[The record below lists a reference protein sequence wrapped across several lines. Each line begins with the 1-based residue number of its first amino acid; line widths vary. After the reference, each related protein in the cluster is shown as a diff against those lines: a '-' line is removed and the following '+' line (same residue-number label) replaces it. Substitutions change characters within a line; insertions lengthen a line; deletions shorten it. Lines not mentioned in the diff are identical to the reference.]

1 MKNLPAI
8 LGGEKLFPNGPY
20 SGVPDNPLIF
30 ENLRKAFHD
39 CTWSGYDTGHVN
51 TLEKTLTSLF
61 EVETALTCASGTLAV
76 EVALKSLRLPEGSL
90 VGMAAYDYPGNFLA
104 IHALG
109 LMPFLIDTD
118 PDNAQVSLTGIR
130 EALGHGI
137 SALVVSH
144 LHGGLVPMH
153 EVMALC
159 ENAGVPVI
167 EDACQA
173 PLAVVQGKPAG
184 SWGDFGALS
193 FGGSKLIT
201 SGRGGAIL
209 SRKPDLAQRAKMHLL
224 RGSKIAALSE
234 LQALVLLPQ
243 FMDLK
248 KNNQS
253 RQLSARLLEKGLSK
267 IPGVK
272 SLLVSEAEL
281 RAFYK
286 LGLIYD
292 SSTFGLDRKSFI
304 AAMQAEGIAC
314 DAGFDGIHRHRSP
327 SRWKAAGPLPNADI
341 LHDCMLVV
349 HHPVLLQ
356 GEEAI
361 FKIIQAMDRIQKH
374 GVEVWKALN

>member
-8 LGGEKLFPNGPY
+8 LGGERLFPNGPP
-20 SGVPDNPLIF
+20 SGVPDSPLIF
-30 ENLRKAFHD
+30 ENLRKAFLEGS
-39 CTWSGYDTGHVN
+39 WSGYDTGHVTALEE
-51 TLEKTLTSLF
+51 TLANLF
-61 EVETALTCASGTLAV
+61 EVEIAMTCASGTLAV
-76 EVALKSLRLPEGSL
+76 EVGLQALRLPEGSL

-118 PDNAQVSLTGIR
+118 PDTAQISLSGIQN
-130 EALGHGI
+130 ALGHGI

-144 LHGGLVPMH
+144 LHGGLVPMR

-159 ENAGVPVI
+159 ENAGVAVI

-173 PLAVVQGKPAG
+173 PMAVVQGKPAG

-201 SGRGGAIL
+201 SGRGGAVL

-253 RQLSARLLEKGLSK
+253 RHLSARLLEKELSEIQGIK
-267 IPGVK
+267 P
-272 SLLVSEAEL
+272 LLVPEGDL

-286 LGLIYD
+286 LGLIFD

-314 DAGFDGIHRHRSP
+314 DAGFDCIHRHRSP
-327 SRWKAAGPLPNADI
+327 NRWKAAGPLPNADI

-356 GEEAI
+356 GEEAV
-361 FKIIQAMDRIQKH
+361 FKIIQALERIQKH
-374 GVEVWKALN
+374 AEEVHKALN

>member
-8 LGGEKLFPNGPY
+8 LGGERLFPNGPP
-20 SGVPDNPLIF
+20 SGVPDSPLIF
-30 ENLRKAFHD
+30 ENLRKAFLEGS
-39 CTWSGYDTGHVN
+39 WSGYDTGHVTALEE
-51 TLEKTLTSLF
+51 TLANLF
-61 EVETALTCASGTLAV
+61 EVEIAMTCASGTLAV
-76 EVALKSLRLPEGSL
+76 EVALQALRLPEGSL

-118 PDNAQVSLTGIR
+118 PDTAQISLSGIQN
-130 EALGHGI
+130 ALGHGI

-144 LHGGLVPMH
+144 LHGGLVPMR

-159 ENAGVPVI
+159 ENAGVAVI

-173 PLAVVQGKPAG
+173 PMAVVQGKPAG

-201 SGRGGAIL
+201 SGRGGAVL

-253 RQLSARLLEKGLSK
+253 RQLSARLLEKELSEIQGIK
-267 IPGVK
+267 P
-272 SLLVSEAEL
+272 LLVPEGDL

-286 LGLIYD
+286 LGLIFD
-292 SSTFGLDRKSFI
+292 SSTFGLERKSFI

-314 DAGFDGIHRHRSP
+314 DAGFDCIHRHRSP

-356 GEEAI
+356 GEEAV
-361 FKIIQAMDRIQKH
+361 FKIIQALERIQKH
-374 GVEVWKALN
+374 AEEVHKALN

>member
-8 LGGEKLFPNGPY
+8 LGGERLFPNGPP
-20 SGVPDNPLIF
+20 SGVPDSPLIF
-30 ENLRKAFHD
+30 ENLRKAFLEGS
-39 CTWSGYDTGHVN
+39 WSGYDTGHVTALEE
-51 TLEKTLTSLF
+51 TLANLF
-61 EVETALTCASGTLAV
+61 EVEIAMTCASGTLAV
-76 EVALKSLRLPEGSL
+76 EVALQALRLPEGSL

-118 PDNAQVSLTGIR
+118 PDTAQISLSGIQN
-130 EALGHGI
+130 ALGHGI

-144 LHGGLVPMH
+144 LHGGLVPMR

-159 ENAGVPVI
+159 ENAGVAVI

-173 PLAVVQGKPAG
+173 PMAVVQGKPAG

-201 SGRGGAIL
+201 SGRGGAVL

-253 RQLSARLLEKGLSK
+253 RHLSARLLEKELSEIQGIK
-267 IPGVK
+267 P
-272 SLLVSEAEL
+272 LLVPEGDL

-286 LGLIYD
+286 LGLIFD
-292 SSTFGLDRKSFI
+292 SSTFGLERKSFI

-314 DAGFDGIHRHRSP
+314 DAGFDCIHRHRSP

-356 GEEAI
+356 GEEAV
-361 FKIIQAMDRIQKH
+361 FKIIQALERIQKH
-374 GVEVWKALN
+374 AEEVHKALN

>member
-8 LGGEKLFPNGPY
+8 LGGERLFPNGPP
-20 SGVPDNPLIF
+20 SGVPDSPLIF
-30 ENLRKAFHD
+30 ENLRKAFLEGS
-39 CTWSGYDTGHVN
+39 WSGYDTGHVTALEE
-51 TLEKTLTSLF
+51 TLANLF
-61 EVETALTCASGTLAV
+61 EVEIAMTCASGTLAV
-76 EVALKSLRLPEGSL
+76 EVGLQALRLPEGSL

-118 PDNAQVSLTGIR
+118 PDTAQISLSGIQN
-130 EALGHGI
+130 ALGHGI

-144 LHGGLVPMH
+144 LHGGLVPMR

-159 ENAGVPVI
+159 ENAGVAVI

-173 PLAVVQGKPAG
+173 PMAVVQGKPAG

-201 SGRGGAIL
+201 SGRGGAVL

-243 FMDLK
+243 FMNLK

-253 RQLSARLLEKGLSK
+253 RQLSARLLEKELSEIQGIK
-267 IPGVK
+267 P
-272 SLLVSEAEL
+272 LLVPEGDL

-286 LGLIYD
+286 LGLIFD
-292 SSTFGLDRKSFI
+292 SSTFGLERKSFI

-314 DAGFDGIHRHRSP
+314 DAGFDCIHRHRSP
-327 SRWKAAGPLPNADI
+327 NRWKAAGPLPNADI

-356 GEEAI
+356 GEEAV
-361 FKIIQAMDRIQKH
+361 FKIIQALERIQKH
-374 GVEVWKALN
+374 AEEVHKALN

>member
-1 MKNLPAI
+1 MKDLPAI
-8 LGGEKLFPNGPY
+8 LGGEKLFPSGPP

-30 ENLRKAFHD
+30 ENLHKAFQEG
-39 CTWSGYDTGHVN
+39 TWSGYDTGHVSL
-51 TLEKTLTSLF
+51 LEKNLASLL

-76 EVALKSLRLPEGSL
+76 EVALKALRLPEGAL

-118 PDNAQVSLTGIR
+118 PNSAQISLQGIR
-130 EALGHGI
+130 DAVGHGI
-137 SALVVSH
+137 GALVVSH
-144 LHGGLVPMH
+144 LHGGLVPMR

-159 ENAGVPVI
+159 ENAEIPVI

-209 SRKPDLAQRAKMHLL
+209 SRKPELAQRAKMHLL

-243 FMDLK
+243 LMELK
-248 KNNQS
+248 KTNRA
-253 RQLSARLLEKGLSK
+253 RQLAVGLLEKGLTG
-267 IPGVK
+267 IPGIKPLSVP
-272 SLLVSEAEL
+272 EGDL

-286 LGLIYD
+286 IGLILDPSLY
-292 SSTFGLDRKSFI
+292 GLDRKSLVV
-304 AAMQAEGIAC
+304 AMQAEGIAC
-314 DAGFDGIHRHRSP
+314 DAGFDSIHRHRSP
-327 SRWKAAGPLPNADI
+327 NRWKAAGPLPQADK
-341 LHDCMLVV
+341 LHECMLVI

-356 GEEAI
+356 GEEAV
-361 FKIIQAMDRIQKH
+361 FKVILALDRIQKH
-374 GVEVWKALN
+374 KVKVQKALN

>member
-8 LGGEKLFPNGPY
+8 LGGERLFPNGPP
-20 SGVPDNPLIF
+20 SGVPDSPLIF
-30 ENLRKAFHD
+30 ENLRKAFLEGS
-39 CTWSGYDTGHVN
+39 WSGYDTGHVTALEE
-51 TLEKTLTSLF
+51 TLANLF
-61 EVETALTCASGTLAV
+61 EVEIAMTCASGTLAV
-76 EVALKSLRLPEGSL
+76 EVALHALRLPEGSL

-118 PDNAQVSLTGIR
+118 PDTAQISLSGIQN
-130 EALGHGI
+130 ALGHGI

-144 LHGGLVPMH
+144 LHGGLVPMRG
-153 EVMALC
+153 VMALC
-159 ENAGVPVI
+159 ENAGVAVI

-173 PLAVVQGKPAG
+173 PMAVVQGKPAG

-201 SGRGGAIL
+201 SGRGGAVL

-243 FMDLK
+243 FMELK

-253 RQLSARLLEKGLSK
+253 RHLSARLLEKELSEIQGIK
-267 IPGVK
+267 P
-272 SLLVSEAEL
+272 LLVPEGDL

-286 LGLIYD
+286 LGLIFD
-292 SSTFGLDRKSFI
+292 TSTFGLDRKSFI

-314 DAGFDGIHRHRSP
+314 DAGFDCIHRHRSP

-356 GEEAI
+356 GEEAV
-361 FKIIQAMDRIQKH
+361 FKIIQALERIQKH
-374 GVEVWKALN
+374 AEEVHKALN

>member
-8 LGGEKLFPNGPY
+8 LGGERLFPNGPP
-20 SGVPDNPLIF
+20 SGVPDSPLIF
-30 ENLRKAFHD
+30 ENMHKAFLEGS
-39 CTWSGYDTGHVN
+39 WSGYDTGHVTALEE
-51 TLEKTLTSLF
+51 TLANLF
-61 EVETALTCASGTLAV
+61 EVEIAMTCASGTLAV
-76 EVALKSLRLPEGSL
+76 EVGLQALRLPEGSL

-109 LMPFLIDTD
+109 LMPFLIDTE
-118 PDNAQVSLTGIR
+118 PDTAQISLSGIQN
-130 EALGHGI
+130 ALGHGI

-144 LHGGLVPMH
+144 LHGGLVPMR

-159 ENAGVPVI
+159 ENAGVAVI

-173 PLAVVQGKPAG
+173 PMAVVQGKPAG

-201 SGRGGAIL
+201 SGRGGAVL

-253 RQLSARLLEKGLSK
+253 RHLSARLLEKELSEIQGIK
-267 IPGVK
+267 P
-272 SLLVSEAEL
+272 LLVPEGDL

-286 LGLIYD
+286 LGLIFD

-314 DAGFDGIHRHRSP
+314 DAGFDCIHRHRSP

-356 GEEAI
+356 GEEAV
-361 FKIIQAMDRIQKH
+361 FKIIQALERIQKH
-374 GVEVWKALN
+374 AEEVHKALN

>member
-8 LGGEKLFPNGPY
+8 LGGERLFPNGPP
-20 SGVPDNPLIF
+20 SGVPDSPLIF
-30 ENLRKAFHD
+30 ENLRKAFLEGS
-39 CTWSGYDTGHVN
+39 WSGYDTGHVTALEE
-51 TLEKTLTSLF
+51 TLANLF
-61 EVETALTCASGTLAV
+61 EVEIAMTCASGTLAV
-76 EVALKSLRLPEGSL
+76 EVGLQALRLPEGSL

-118 PDNAQVSLTGIR
+118 PDTAQISLSGIQN
-130 EALGHGI
+130 ALGHGI

-144 LHGGLVPMH
+144 LHGGLVPMR

-159 ENAGVPVI
+159 ENAGVAVI

-173 PLAVVQGKPAG
+173 PMAVVQGKPAG

-201 SGRGGAIL
+201 SGRGGAVL

-253 RQLSARLLEKGLSK
+253 RQLSARLLEKELSEIQGIK
-267 IPGVK
+267 P
-272 SLLVSEAEL
+272 LLVPEGDL

-286 LGLIYD
+286 LGLIFD

-314 DAGFDGIHRHRSP
+314 DAGFDCIHRHRSP
-327 SRWKAAGPLPNADI
+327 NRWKAAGPLPNADI

-356 GEEAI
+356 GEEAV
-361 FKIIQAMDRIQKH
+361 FKIIQALERIQKH
-374 GVEVWKALN
+374 AEEVHKALN

>member
-8 LGGEKLFPNGPY
+8 LGGERLFPNGPP
-20 SGVPDNPLIF
+20 SGVPDSPLIF
-30 ENLRKAFHD
+30 ENLRKAFLEGS
-39 CTWSGYDTGHVN
+39 WSGYDTGHVTALEE
-51 TLEKTLTSLF
+51 TLANLF
-61 EVETALTCASGTLAV
+61 EVEIAMTCASGTLAV
-76 EVALKSLRLPEGSL
+76 EVGLQALRLPEGSL

-118 PDNAQVSLTGIR
+118 PDTAQISLSGIQN
-130 EALGHGI
+130 ALGHGI

-144 LHGGLVPMH
+144 LHGGLVPMRG
-153 EVMALC
+153 VMALC
-159 ENAGVPVI
+159 ENAGVAVI

-173 PLAVVQGKPAG
+173 PMAVVQGKPAG

-201 SGRGGAIL
+201 SGRGGAVL

-253 RQLSARLLEKGLSK
+253 RQLSARLLEKELSEIQGIK
-267 IPGVK
+267 P
-272 SLLVSEAEL
+272 LLVPEGDL

-286 LGLIYD
+286 LGLIFD

-314 DAGFDGIHRHRSP
+314 DAGFDCIHRHRSRN
-327 SRWKAAGPLPNADI
+327 RWKAAGPLPNADI

-356 GEEAI
+356 GEEAV
-361 FKIIQAMDRIQKH
+361 FKIIQALERIQKH
-374 GVEVWKALN
+374 AEEVHKALN